1 VSAPAAKPFPDSAT
15 FTVEFE
21 ASLMIARFP
30 LLLPAEVGVKVTVKD
45 WLWPAVS
52 INGKLNPL
60 TLKPAPVGFT

>member
-15 FTVEFE
+15 FMVEFE

-30 LLLPAEVGVKVTVKD
+30 LLLPADVGAKVTVKD

-52 INGKLNPL
+52 INGKLNPV
-60 TLKPAPVGFT
+60 TLKLVPVGFT